1 MDKQIYWDSWWAGW
15 RWTSRYIGIVVGQV
29 GDGQADN
36 GIAGGQVGDGQAD
49 MGIVVGRLEM
59 DKQIWG

>member
-1 MDKQIYWDSWWAGW
+1 MDKQIYLDSWWAGW
-15 RWTSRYIGIVVGQV
+15 RWTSRYGNSCWKV

-49 MGIVVGRLEM
+49 ILG
-59 DKQIWG
+59 